1 MDKHLK
7 AALEYVRENK
17 NWSSAEEAVAL
28 ERINEMRC
36 GIDQASPKISEN
48 IAELMEEYGQ
58 NEDLEEDW
66 WREFGDEDDIFF
78 MLDEN
83 SMEDDED
90 FQEKQQKVMNKSV
103 AYTNSSAFQRAMSYV
118 AENDWKLYK
127 ELILQEYE
135 QAFG

>member
-36 GIDQASPKISEN
+36 GIDQASLKISEN

-66 WREFGDEDDIFF
+66 WREFGDEDNIFF

-90 FQEKQQKVMNKSV
+90 FQEN
-103 AYTNSSAFQRAMSYV
+103 
-118 AENDWKLYK
+118 L
-127 ELILQEYE
+127 
-135 QAFG
+135 